1 MPNFFID
8 KFRIPPFLLPI
19 YQAAGIEYGVRW
31 EILAAINEIETDYG
45 RNLNVSTAG
54 AVGWM
59 QFMPSTWKR
68 YGVDANHDGR
78 KDPFNPVDAIF
89 AAARYLKAARADQD
103 VRGAVFAY
111 NHADWYVDSVLMRAR
126 LIGGLPADL
135 VGSLTGLT
143 QGHFPVHAKAR
154 YADDISDSALAKK
167 RIKTTTGNAAL
178 PVTSSS
184 TRKGINVFADAGSPV
199 IAVQDGKIVKM
210 GRTDRLGKFIQLRD
224 VYGNTYTYAHLKKLS
239 LAYPVPKEKTVSD
252 AQVKKELHLAAPK
265 KDPKP
270 TAPASAGTQVKPKA
284 PAAAPA
290 AAARPPGPRPP
301 RARHRVR
308 RGPQG
313 APVRQPQPPG
323 RLRRRRRGAA
333 AQRRAASSRATRP
346 SSPTSPASTAS
357 SAPTWCS
364 RSSSPAARSSPAPSS
379 GASGAPSRRWRRT
392 CSSRSAR
399 PAAAPRASTPS
410 RSSTAGSCSSP
421 RRSTAPPARTPSGA
435 RTPRTPRSARSCS

>member
-1 MPNFFID
+1 M
-8 KFRIPPFLLPI
+8 
-19 YQAAGIEYGVRW
+19 RW

-154 YADDISDSALAKK
+154 YADDIDDNAVAKK
-167 RIKTTTGNAAL
+167 RIKKGQNAAL
-178 PVTSSS
+178 PVASST
-184 TRKGINVFADAGSPV
+184 TRKGINVFAAAGSPV

-252 AQVKKELHLAAPK
+252 AQVKKELHLKAPK

-270 TAPASAGTQVKPKA
+270 TAAASAGTQVKPKA
-284 PAAAPA
+284 PAAAPPPPAAGA
-290 AAARPPGPRPP
+290 AATSGARQRL
-301 RARHRVR
+301 A

-323 RLRRRRRGAA
+323 RLRRRR
-333 AQRRAASSRATRP
+333 
-346 SSPTSPASTAS
+346 
-357 SAPTWCS
+357 
-364 RSSSPAARSSPAPSS
+364 
-379 GASGAPSRRWRRT
+379 
-392 CSSRSAR
+392 
-399 PAAAPRASTPS
+399 
-410 RSSTAGSCSSP
+410 
-421 RRSTAPPARTPSGA
+421 
-435 RTPRTPRSARSCS
+435 

>member
-1 MPNFFID
+1 LVGTVGKASTSTSGRECTDADEHADHDSPLGTDTPAPSFQSNGIPTPANPNYSLATPGPAPIGVPNFFIE

-154 YADDISDSALAKK
+154 YADDISDTAIAKK
-167 RIKTTTGNAAL
+167 RMKKGQNAAL
-178 PVTSSS
+178 PINSSS
-184 TRKGINVFADAGSPV
+184 TRRGINVFAKAGSPV

-239 LAYPVPKEKTVSD
+239 LAYPVPKEKTVSKS
-252 AQVKKELHLAAPK
+252 QVKKELHLAAPT

-270 TAPASAGTQVKPKA
+270 TAPASAGTQVKDKA

-290 AAARPPGPRPP
+290 ADAAT
-301 RARHRVR
+301 
-308 RGPQG
+308 
-313 APVRQPQPPG
+313 
-323 RLRRRRRGAA
+323 AA
-333 AQRRAASSRATRP
+333 AGSAT
-346 SSPTSPASTAS
+346 STLD
-357 SAPTWCS
+357 SATTDLHKE
-364 RSSSPAARSSPAPSS
+364 RLF
-379 GASGAPSRRWRRT
+379 
-392 CSSRSAR
+392 
-399 PAAAPRASTPS
+399 
-410 RSSTAGSCSSP
+410 
-421 RRSTAPPARTPSGA
+421 
-435 RTPRTPRSARSCS
+435 